1 MQKYDKTIY
10 DQYSTISAYQWYNVK
25 VCNEVRLSPQISTL
39 GAVNFFLLNHNF
51 LPFHP
56 V

>member
-1 MQKYDKTIY
+1 MLKYDKTIY
-10 DQYSTISAYQWYNVK
+10 DQYSTMSTYQWYNVK
-25 VCNEVRLSPQISTL
+25 VCNEIRVSPQISAW
-39 GAVNFFLLNHNF
+39 GAVKFFLLNQNF